1 MMRIQKTT
9 TAWVATGALGLSVMA
24 SAAYA
29 FAGQESSALPTEQSI
44 AASAVAGE
52 QVTTTGAHE
61 AAPKAFT
68 APSTATANTPASPR
82 TANTA
87 KTPASPRTAVSAKS
101 PVSPMSPV
109 SAKSPVSPKS
119 PVSAKSPVS
128 PRTPNSPKS
137 APSARSND

>member
-87 KTPASPRTAVSAKS
+87 KS
-101 PVSPMSPV
+101 PVSPKSPV